1 MMSVMPTLDL
11 ALIHGKPGDHS
22 CFFSS
27 TDGLLIDAAGVFTLA
42 GLQAAQKVRLI
53 LTEPH
58 ALSVEQ
64 FLRSMSYDPRVS
76 RRQGRFRWVDAQK
89 VVGTTLSKTGPLD
102 RTAVRDWIQDLLGP
116 PDEDGKPTR
125 VFGEAAGML
134 AGLGRGD
141 LAAALEEVWNEVAV
155 ERPLIIFC
163 PYPRRMK
170 GTDRTRIPGLHT
182 DTIL

>member
-1 MMSVMPTLDL
+1 MPGVPTLDH

-27 TDGLLIDAAGVFTLA
+27 TDGLLIDAAGVFALA
-42 GLQAAQKVRLI
+42 GLQTAQKVRLI

-64 FLRSMSYDPRVS
+64 FLRSMSYDLTVA
-76 RRQGRFRWVDAQK
+76 RRQGRFRWVDAQQ
-89 VVGTTLSKTGPLD
+89 VVDTTQSRTGRLD

-134 AGLGRGD
+134 AGLGRAD
-141 LAAALEEVWNEVAV
+141 LAAALEGVWNEVTA
-155 ERPLIIFC
+155 ERPLIIVC
-163 PYPRRMK
+163 PYPRHLK
-170 GTDRTRIPGLHT
+170 GADRNRALTLHT